1 MKILLVTPYFFEP
14 HRWNIAAYKTAHSLA
29 RLGHDV
35 VVFTSGSK
43 GQPRTETPEPHL
55 KVYRFR
61 DIFIPDP
68 ANYGIL
74 PFLSFR
80 LASVLHRERPT
91 HSIVFTHMFYTS
103 QAVGWLKLFRRKVVL
118 ITDTFPGI
126 DWFGSSRFV
135 NGVLWV
141 YARTAGLLPL
151 RLADRVALLHD
162 GLVPTA
168 KRLGLRFLV
177 HPYGVEMHR
186 YRNPPAPP
194 DLHKESGEI
203 WITYVGRLES
213 VKNYGLLL
221 EVAQHVTS
229 KSSRVRFLFVGD
241 VSGKRAIVERYRSN
255 RIRFLGHREDIP
267 SILSLTD
274 IFVLASL
281 SEGLP
286 SALMEAMASG
296 CACVATGVGGIP
308 HLFAKAEGGA
318 GIIVPPR
325 DRERFIEAVTELVE
339 DGDRRAELGRK
350 AKAVIEDHY
359 QMDRLSEKLVE
370 LLEAT

>member
-177 HPYGVEMHR
+177 HPTASRCTATATHPLRPICTRSPER
-186 YRNPPAPP
+186 
-194 DLHKESGEI
+194 SG
-203 WITYVGRLES
+203 
-213 VKNYGLLL
+213 
-221 EVAQHVTS
+221 
-229 KSSRVRFLFVGD
+229 
-241 VSGKRAIVERYRSN
+241 
-255 RIRFLGHREDIP
+255 
-267 SILSLTD
+267 SLTWA
-274 IFVLASL
+274 VWS
-281 SEGLP
+281 P
-286 SALMEAMASG
+286 SRTMASFWKWRN
-296 CACVATGVGGIP
+296 TS
-308 HLFAKAEGGA
+308 
-318 GIIVPPR
+318 R
-325 DRERFIEAVTELVE
+325 
-339 DGDRRAELGRK
+339 RRAPEC
-350 AKAVIEDHY
+350 AFSSWA
-359 QMDRLSEKLVE
+359 M
-370 LLEAT
+370 